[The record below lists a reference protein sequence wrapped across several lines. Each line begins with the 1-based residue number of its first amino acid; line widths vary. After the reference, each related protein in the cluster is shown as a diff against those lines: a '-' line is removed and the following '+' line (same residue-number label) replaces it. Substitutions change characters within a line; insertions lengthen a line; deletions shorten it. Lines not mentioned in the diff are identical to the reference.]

1 MIFYSLHL
9 LLLLLIP
16 ILEIQF
22 TECSVN
28 ADFRFVRFK
37 RAAEQQPKNKFP
49 CCELNMMKDSESENN
64 FHGKEDGIWSECHT
78 EVKGISN

>member
-1 MIFYSLHL
+1 MIFFSLH

-28 ADFRFVRFK
+28 NNDFRFVQFK

-49 CCELNMMKDSESENN
+49 CCELNMMKNSESENN
-64 FHGKEDGIWSECHT
+64 FHRREDEIWSQCRT
-78 EVKGISN
+78 EVEGTSN